1 MCRSARLPLKKF
13 SAPPVLNQGVNV
25 TYPTIFPFKDT
36 YLLGD
41 ASGGIKLKPL
51 PSQNL
56 IVTVNALVRL
66 NNSGLRSAVIPL
78 VGVSYTF

>member
-1 MCRSARLPLKKF
+1 MS
-13 SAPPVLNQGVNV
+13 QGVNV
-25 TYPTIFPFKDT
+25 TSPTIFPYKDT

-51 PSQNL
+51 PSKNL
-56 IVTVNALVRL
+56 IVTGNALVRL
-66 NNSGLRSAVIPL
+66 NNSGLRSAVVPL